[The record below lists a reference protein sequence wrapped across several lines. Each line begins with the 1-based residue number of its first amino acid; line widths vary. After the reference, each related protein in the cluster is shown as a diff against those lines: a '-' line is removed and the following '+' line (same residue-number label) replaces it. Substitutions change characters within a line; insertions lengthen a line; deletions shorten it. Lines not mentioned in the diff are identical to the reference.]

1 MTEKIL
7 FVDDEQNVLDGIK
20 RGLRKKFTIETAL
33 GPEPGLEAIARKGPF
48 AVVVSDLRMPGMDGI
63 EFLSRVRKIAK
74 STVRMMLTG
83 NADLN
88 SALSAVNQGNIFQFL
103 TKPCNDDA
111 LSNALNLGIKQ
122 YRLITAERELLE
134 KTLKGS
140 IKILIEILSLANPEA
155 FGRSSRIKQRV
166 REIVSHLGT
175 KDSWKIETAAM
186 LSHIGCIILP
196 EQALKKLYKGQKL
209 FGSEREAFETHP
221 MVGSNLICNI
231 PRMHGIAEIIRYQEK
246 HFDGSVSPKDSKR
259 GEEIPLGAR
268 ILKLVLDFDT
278 LEAKGVSKQAALK
291 QLKEK
296 SERYDPAILKALE
309 EILKV
314 DQFVTY
320 DVKEVSFRDLNCD
333 MVLGEDVKTK
343 DGLLLVTKG
352 QEVSIALLQRLKTF
366 SISAGIEE
374 PIRVYVPQD

>member
-20 RGLRKKFTIETAL
+20 RGLRKKFKIETAL
-33 GPEPGLEAIARKGPF
+33 GPELGLEAITRNGPF
-48 AVVVSDLRMPGMDGI
+48 AVVVSDLLMPGMDGI
-63 EFLSRVRKIAK
+63 EFLSRVRRIAK
-74 STVRMMLTG
+74 STVRIMLTG

-88 SALSAVNQGNIFQFL
+88 SALDAVNQGNIFQFL
-103 TKPCNDDA
+103 TKPCSDDA

-140 IKILIEILSLANPEA
+140 IKILTETLSLANPEA

-196 EQALKKLYKGQKL
+196 EQALKKLYKGQEL
-209 FGSEREAFETHP
+209 VGSEREAFDTHP
-221 MVGSNLICNI
+221 IVGSNLIANI
-231 PRMHGIAEIIRYQEK
+231 PRMQGIAEIIRYQEK
-246 HFDGSVSPKDSKR
+246 HFDGSGNPKDSKR

-278 LEAKGVSKQAALK
+278 LEAKGVSKRDALNQLK
-291 QLKEK
+291 QR
-296 SERYDPAILKALE
+296 SEWYDPVILKALE

-320 DVKEVSFRDLNCD
+320 DVKEVSFRNLNCD
-333 MVLGEDVKTK
+333 MVLGQDVKTK

-352 QEVSIALLQRLKTF
+352 QEVNMALLQRLKAF
-366 SISAGIEE
+366 STSSGIEE
-374 PIRVYVPQD
+374 PIQVYVPRD